1 MRSLRKM
8 TLAAIIAIP
17 LSVGLVVPASAA
29 SHSPAKTTAATVS
42 PYAPFPSCG
51 EHFLLTRSGKN
62 VRIVG
67 TDLYVFS
74 KGYMLVWP
82 AANDKS
88 FGAFNASP
96 NGGANFTINTGST
109 AQTTI
114 SISLTNSA
122 NTVTLCAQDY
132 YA

>member
-8 TLAAIIAIP
+8 TLAAMIAVP

-29 SHSPAKTTAATVS
+29 SHPPAKTAAATGS

-51 EHFLLTRSGKN
+51 EHFLLTRTGRD

-67 TDLYVFS
+67 TNLNAFS

-82 AANDKS
+82 AANGKS
-88 FGAFNASP
+88 YGSFPAAP
-96 NGGANFTINTGST
+96 YGGANFEINTGST
-109 AQTTI
+109 APTTI
-114 SISLTNSA
+114 SISLTNDA